1 MWGVTIV
8 SEEPTNVSNSSEFHF
23 SAIVEHGC
31 GRGRRLGFP
40 TANLGVTPEQA
51 ATLPRGVHV
60 ARVRWGREGRDYGA
74 VINIGVRPTFSE
86 RQLVVEAHILD
97 FSGDLYGGNLEVRV
111 LQRLREER
119 RFANVESLVFQLKQD
134 VEMARAALE

>member
-1 MWGVTIV
+1 M
-8 SEEPTNVSNSSEFHF
+8 
-23 SAIVEHGC
+23 
-31 GRGRRLGFP
+31 
-40 TANLGVTPEQA
+40 
-51 ATLPRGVHV
+51 
-60 ARVRWGREGRDYGA
+60 
-74 VINIGVRPTFSE
+74 
-86 RQLVVEAHILD
+86 VEAHILD